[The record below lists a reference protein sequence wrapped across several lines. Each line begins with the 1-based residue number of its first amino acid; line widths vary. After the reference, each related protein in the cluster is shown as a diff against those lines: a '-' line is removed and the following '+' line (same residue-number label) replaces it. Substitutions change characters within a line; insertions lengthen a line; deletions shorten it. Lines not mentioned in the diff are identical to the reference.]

1 MLINK
6 IWRRYTGDVILM
18 IDSIMEFIKT
28 FLMLF
33 FELLILFIIVSFI
46 VSLIQQVVSE
56 EKIKRLLSK
65 PNQAISYMLGM
76 VFGAMTPF
84 CSCSTIPI
92 LAGLLNS
99 KVPFGPAISF
109 LIASPLMNP
118 LMIFMLWAL
127 LGWKVAIVYFVVL
140 AIFSIL
146 TGFVFS
152 KMNLAETYKGVNV
165 KGDGFFANKTGSRV
179 KQALNDAWAFL
190 YPMLPY
196 LFIGV
201 FIGAFIYGF
210 VPETFITK
218 YASGDGVISVFIAS
232 VIGIPMY
239 IRPETMLPI
248 AEALASKGM
257 SLGTVVALIIG
268 GAGASIPEV
277 VLLSKLFK
285 KKFVVSFVIAIL
297 VVAIA
302 TGLIVNLII

>member
-1 MLINK
+1 M
-6 IWRRYTGDVILM
+6 V
-18 IDSIMEFIKT
+18 DSIIEFIKT

-33 FELLILFIIVSFI
+33 FELLLLFIVVSFI

-56 EKIKRLLSK
+56 EKIKKLLSK
-65 PNQAISYMLGM
+65 PNKAVNYILGM
-76 VFGAMTPF
+76 IFGAVTPF

-99 KVPFGPAISF
+99 KVPFGPAMSF

-146 TGFVFS
+146 TGLVFS
-152 KMNLAETYKGVNV
+152 KMNLAESYKGVNV
-165 KGDGFFANKTGSRV
+165 KGDGFFANKTGSRF

-196 LFIGV
+196 LFIG
-201 FIGAFIYGF
+201 AFIYGF
-210 VPETFITK
+210 IPEEFITK
-218 YASGDGVISVFIAS
+218 YASGDGFISVFIAS

-248 AEALASKGM
+248 AEALVSKGM

-297 VVAIA
+297 VVAIV
-302 TGLIVNLII
+302 TGLIVNIII

>member
-1 MLINK
+1 ML
-6 IWRRYTGDVILM
+6 
-18 IDSIMEFIKT
+18 DSIMEFIKT
-28 FLMLF
+28 FVMLF
-33 FELLILFIIVSFI
+33 FELFILFIIVSFI

-56 EKIKRLLSK
+56 EKIKRFLSK
-65 PNQAISYMLGM
+65 PNQAISYVLGM

-99 KVPFGPAISF
+99 KVPFGPAVSF

-127 LGWKVAIVYFVVL
+127 LGWKVAIVYFIVL

-179 KQALNDAWAFL
+179 KHALNDVWAFL

-218 YASGDGVISVFIAS
+218 YASGGGIISVFIAS
-232 VIGIPMY
+232 IIGIPMY

-285 KKFVVSFVIAIL
+285 KKFVISFVIAIL
-297 VVAIA
+297 VVAIS
-302 TGLIVNLII
+302 TGLIVNIVI

>member
-1 MLINK
+1 
-6 IWRRYTGDVILM
+6 
-18 IDSIMEFIKT
+18 
-28 FLMLF
+28 MLF

-76 VFGAMTPF
+76 VFGAITPF

-92 LAGLLNS
+92 LGGLLNS
-99 KVPFGPAISF
+99 KVPFGPAMSF

-118 LMIFMLWAL
+118 LMVFMLWVL
-127 LGWKVAIVYFVVL
+127 LGWKVAIVYFIVL
-140 AIFSIL
+140 AIFSIF
-146 TGFVFS
+146 TGLVFS
-152 KMNLAETYKGVNV
+152 KMNLAESYKGVNV
-165 KGDGFFANKTGSRV
+165 KGDGFFANKTGSRF

-218 YASGDGVISVFIAS
+218 YASGDGVISVFIGS

-248 AEALASKGM
+248 AEALVSKGM

>member
-1 MLINK
+1 
-6 IWRRYTGDVILM
+6 M

-33 FELLILFIIVSFI
+33 FELLLLFIVVSFI

-56 EKIKRLLSK
+56 EKIKKLLSK
-65 PNQAISYMLGM
+65 PNKAVNYILGM
-76 VFGAMTPF
+76 VFGAVTPF

-99 KVPFGPAISF
+99 KVPFGPAMSF

-146 TGFVFS
+146 TGLVFS
-152 KMNLAETYKGVNV
+152 KMNLAESYKGVNV
-165 KGDGFFANKTGSRV
+165 KGDGFFANKTGSRF
-179 KQALNDAWAFL
+179 KQVLNDAWAFL

-210 VPETFITK
+210 IPEEFITK
-218 YASGDGVISVFIAS
+218 YASGDGFISVFIAS

-248 AEALASKGM
+248 AEALVSKGM

-285 KKFVVSFVIAIL
+285 KKFVISFIIAIL
-297 VVAIA
+297 IVAIA
-302 TGLIVNLII
+302 TGLIVNIII

>member
-1 MLINK
+1 ML
-6 IWRRYTGDVILM
+6 
-18 IDSIMEFIKT
+18 DSIMEFIKT
-28 FLMLF
+28 FVMLF
-33 FELLILFIIVSFI
+33 FELLTLFIIVSFI

-56 EKIKRLLSK
+56 EKIKRFLSK
-65 PNQAISYMLGM
+65 PNQAISYVLGM
-76 VFGAMTPF
+76 IFGAITPF

-99 KVPFGPAISF
+99 KVPFGPAMSF
-109 LIASPLMNP
+109 LISSPLMNP

-127 LGWKVAIVYFVVL
+127 LGWKVAIVYFIVL

-165 KGDGFFANKTGSRV
+165 KGDGFFANKTESRF

-201 FIGAFIYGF
+201 FIGALIYGF

-218 YASGDGVISVFIAS
+218 YASGGGIISVFIAS
-232 VIGIPMY
+232 IIGIPMY

-285 KKFVVSFVIAIL
+285 KKFVISFVIAIL
-297 VVAIA
+297 VVAIS
-302 TGLIVNLII
+302 TGLMVNIVI

>member
-1 MLINK
+1 ML
-6 IWRRYTGDVILM
+6 
-18 IDSIMEFIKT
+18 DSIMEFIKT
-28 FLMLF
+28 FVMLF
-33 FELLILFIIVSFI
+33 FELLTLFIIVSFI

-56 EKIKRLLSK
+56 EKIKRFLSK
-65 PNQAISYMLGM
+65 PNQAISYVLGM

-99 KVPFGPAISF
+99 KVPFGPAVSF

-127 LGWKVAIVYFVVL
+127 LGWKVAIVYFIVL

-179 KQALNDAWAFL
+179 KHALNDAWAFL

-210 VPETFITK
+210 VPETFITI
-218 YASGDGVISVFIAS
+218 YASGGGIISVFIAS
-232 VIGIPMY
+232 IIGIPMY

-285 KKFVVSFVIAIL
+285 KKFVISFVIAIL
-297 VVAIA
+297 VVAIS
-302 TGLIVNLII
+302 TGLMVNIVI

>member
-1 MLINK
+1 
-6 IWRRYTGDVILM
+6 M
-18 IDSIMEFIKT
+18 IDSIIEFIKT

-56 EKIKRLLSK
+56 DKIKSMLSK
-65 PNQAISYMLGM
+65 PNQGINYFFGM
-76 VFGAMTPF
+76 IFGAITPF

-99 KVPFGPAISF
+99 KVPFGPAVSF

-118 LMIFMLWAL
+118 LMVFMLWVL
-127 LGWKVAIVYFVVL
+127 LGWKVAIVYFIVL
-140 AIFSIL
+140 AIFSIF
-146 TGFVFS
+146 TGLVFS
-152 KMNLAETYKGVNV
+152 KMNLAESYKGVNV
-165 KGDGFFANKTGSRV
+165 KGDGFFANKEGSRF

-218 YASGDGVISVFIAS
+218 YASGDGVISVFIGS

-248 AEALASKGM
+248 AEALVSKGM

-277 VLLSKLFK
+277 VLLTKLFK

-297 VVAIA
+297 VVAIS
-302 TGLIVNLII
+302 TGLIVNIVI

>member
-1 MLINK
+1 ML
-6 IWRRYTGDVILM
+6 
-18 IDSIMEFIKT
+18 DSIIEFIKT

-33 FELLILFIIVSFI
+33 FELLVLFIIVSFI

-56 EKIKRLLSK
+56 EKIKKLLSK
-65 PNQAISYMLGM
+65 PNKVVNYIFGM
-76 VFGAMTPF
+76 IFGAVTPF

-99 KVPFGPAISF
+99 KVPFGPVMSF

-127 LGWKVAIVYFVVL
+127 LGWKVAIVYFIVL
-140 AIFSIL
+140 AVFSIL
-146 TGFVFS
+146 TGLVFS
-152 KMNLAETYKGVNV
+152 KMNLANSYKGVNV
-165 KGDGFFANKTGSRV
+165 KGDGFFANKTGSRF

-210 VPETFITK
+210 IPEEFITK
-218 YASGDGVISVFIAS
+218 YASGDGFISVLIAS

-248 AEALASKGM
+248 AEALVSKGM

-285 KKFVVSFVIAIL
+285 KKFVISFVIAIL

-302 TGLIVNLII
+302 TGLIVNMIV

>member
-1 MLINK
+1 ML
-6 IWRRYTGDVILM
+6 
-18 IDSIMEFIKT
+18 DSIIEFIKT

-33 FELLILFIIVSFI
+33 FELLVLFIIVSFI
-46 VSLIQQVVSE
+46 VSLIQQIVSE
-56 EKIKRLLSK
+56 EKIKSLLSK
-65 PNQAISYMLGM
+65 PNQAINYILGM
-76 VFGAMTPF
+76 IFGAITPF

-99 KVPFGPAISF
+99 KVPFGPAMSF

-118 LMIFMLWAL
+118 LMLFMLWAL
-127 LGWKVAIVYFVVL
+127 LGWKVAIVYFLVL
-140 AIFSIL
+140 AVFSIL
-146 TGFVFS
+146 TGLVFL
-152 KMNLAETYKGVNV
+152 KMNLANSYKGVNV
-165 KGDGFFANKTGSRV
+165 KGDGFFANKTGSRF

-218 YASGDGVISVFIAS
+218 YASGDGILSVFIAS
-232 VIGIPMY
+232 IIGIPMY
-239 IRPETMLPI
+239 IRPEIMLPI
-248 AEALASKGM
+248 AEALVSKGM

-285 KKFVVSFVIAIL
+285 KKFVISFIIAIL

>member
-1 MLINK
+1 M
-6 IWRRYTGDVILM
+6 V
-18 IDSIMEFIKT
+18 DSIMEFIKT

-33 FELLILFIIVSFI
+33 FELLLLFIVVSFI

-56 EKIKRLLSK
+56 EKIKKLLSK
-65 PNQAISYMLGM
+65 PNKAVNYILGM
-76 VFGAMTPF
+76 IFGAVTPF

-99 KVPFGPAISF
+99 KVPFGPAMSF

-127 LGWKVAIVYFVVL
+127 LGWKVAVVYFVVL

-146 TGFVFS
+146 TGLVFS
-152 KMNLAETYKGVNV
+152 KMNLAESYKGVNV
-165 KGDGFFANKTGSRV
+165 KGDGFFANKSGSRF

-210 VPETFITK
+210 IPEEFITK
-218 YASGDGVISVFIAS
+218 YASGDGFISVFIAS

-239 IRPETMLPI
+239 IRPETILPI
-248 AEALASKGM
+248 AEALVSKGM

-285 KKFVVSFVIAIL
+285 KKFVISFVIAIL

-302 TGLIVNLII
+302 TGLIVNMII

>member
-1 MLINK
+1 ML
-6 IWRRYTGDVILM
+6 
-18 IDSIMEFIKT
+18 DSIIEFIKT

-33 FELLILFIIVSFI
+33 FELLVLFIIVSFI

-56 EKIKRLLSK
+56 EKIKKLLSK
-65 PNQAISYMLGM
+65 PNKVVNYIFGM
-76 VFGAMTPF
+76 IFGAVTPF

-99 KVPFGPAISF
+99 KVPFGPAMSF

-127 LGWKVAIVYFVVL
+127 LGWKVAIVYFIVL
-140 AIFSIL
+140 AVFSIL
-146 TGFVFS
+146 TGLVFS
-152 KMNLAETYKGVNV
+152 KMNLANSYKGVNV
-165 KGDGFFANKTGSRV
+165 KGDGFFANKTGSRF

-210 VPETFITK
+210 IPEEFIIK
-218 YASGDGVISVFIAS
+218 YASGDGFISVLIAS

-248 AEALASKGM
+248 AEALVSKGM

-285 KKFVVSFVIAIL
+285 KKFVISFVIAIL

-302 TGLIVNLII
+302 TGLIVNMIV

>member
-1 MLINK
+1 ML
-6 IWRRYTGDVILM
+6 
-18 IDSIMEFIKT
+18 DSIMEFIKT
-28 FLMLF
+28 FVMLF

-46 VSLIQQVVSE
+46 VSIIQQIVSE
-56 EKIKRLLSK
+56 EKIKQFLSK
-65 PNQAISYMLGM
+65 PNQSINYILGM
-76 VFGAMTPF
+76 AFGAITPF

-99 KVPFGPAISF
+99 KVPFGPAMSF

-127 LGWKVAIVYFVVL
+127 LGWKVAIVYFILL

-146 TGFVFS
+146 TGLVFS
-152 KMNLAETYKGVNV
+152 KMNLSKSYKGVTV
-165 KGDGFFANKTGSRV
+165 KGDGFFTNKNGSRF

-190 YPMLPY
+190 YPMIPY

-218 YASGDGVISVFIAS
+218 YASGDGIISVFIAS
-232 VIGIPMY
+232 IIGIPMY

-285 KKFVVSFVIAIL
+285 RNFVLSFVIAIL

-302 TGLIVNLII
+302 TGLIVNIII

>member
-1 MLINK
+1 ML
-6 IWRRYTGDVILM
+6 
-18 IDSIMEFIKT
+18 DSIMEFIKT
-28 FLMLF
+28 FVMLF
-33 FELLILFIIVSFI
+33 FELFILFIIVSFI
-46 VSLIQQVVSE
+46 VSIIQQIVSE
-56 EKIKRLLSK
+56 EKIKQFLSK
-65 PNQAISYMLGM
+65 PNQAINYILGM

-99 KVPFGPAISF
+99 KVPFGPAMSF

-127 LGWKVAIVYFVVL
+127 LGWKVAIVYFIVL

-165 KGDGFFANKTGSRV
+165 KGDGFFANKTESLF

-218 YASGDGVISVFIAS
+218 YASGGGIISVFIAS
-232 VIGIPMY
+232 IIGIPMY

-285 KKFVVSFVIAIL
+285 KKFVISFVIAVL
-297 VVAIA
+297 VVAIS
-302 TGLIVNLII
+302 TGLMVNIVI

>member
-1 MLINK
+1 ML
-6 IWRRYTGDVILM
+6 
-18 IDSIMEFIKT
+18 DSIIEFIKT

-33 FELLILFIIVSFI
+33 FELLVLFIIVSFI

-65 PNQAISYMLGM
+65 PNKAVNYILGM
-76 VFGAMTPF
+76 IFGAVTPF

-99 KVPFGPAISF
+99 KVPFGPAMSF

-118 LMIFMLWAL
+118 LMLFMLWAL
-127 LGWKVAIVYFVVL
+127 LGWKVAVVYFVVL

-146 TGFVFS
+146 TGLVFS
-152 KMNLAETYKGVNV
+152 KMNLSESYKGVNV
-165 KGDGFFANKTGSRV
+165 KGDGFFANKTGSRF

-210 VPETFITK
+210 IPEAFITK
-218 YASGDGVISVFIAS
+218 YASGDGFISVLIAS

-248 AEALASKGM
+248 AEALVSKGM

-285 KKFVVSFVIAIL
+285 KKFVISFVIAIL

>member
-1 MLINK
+1 ML
-6 IWRRYTGDVILM
+6 
-18 IDSIMEFIKT
+18 DSIMEFIKT
-28 FLMLF
+28 FVMLF
-33 FELLILFIIVSFI
+33 FELLTLFIIVSFI

-56 EKIKRLLSK
+56 EKIKRFLSK
-65 PNQAISYMLGM
+65 PNQAISYVLGM
-76 VFGAMTPF
+76 VFGVMTPF

-99 KVPFGPAISF
+99 KVPFGPAVSF

-127 LGWKVAIVYFVVL
+127 LGWKVAIVYFIVL

-179 KQALNDAWAFL
+179 KHALNDAWAFL

-210 VPETFITK
+210 VPETFITI
-218 YASGDGVISVFIAS
+218 YASGGGIISVFIAS
-232 VIGIPMY
+232 IIGIPMY

-285 KKFVVSFVIAIL
+285 KKFVISFVIAIL
-297 VVAIA
+297 VVAIS
-302 TGLIVNLII
+302 TGLMVNIVI

>member
-1 MLINK
+1 M
-6 IWRRYTGDVILM
+6 V
-18 IDSIMEFIKT
+18 DSIIEFIKT

-33 FELLILFIIVSFI
+33 FELLLLFIVVSFI

-56 EKIKRLLSK
+56 EKIKKLLSK
-65 PNQAISYMLGM
+65 PNKAVNYILGM
-76 VFGAMTPF
+76 IFGAVTPF

-99 KVPFGPAISF
+99 KVPFGPAMSF

-146 TGFVFS
+146 TGLVFS
-152 KMNLAETYKGVNV
+152 KMNLAESYKGVNV
-165 KGDGFFANKTGSRV
+165 KGDGFFANKTGSRF

-210 VPETFITK
+210 IPEEYITK
-218 YASGDGVISVFIAS
+218 YASGDGFISVFIAS

-248 AEALASKGM
+248 AEALVSKGM

-297 VVAIA
+297 VVAID
-302 TGLIVNLII
+302 TGLIVNIII

>member
-1 MLINK
+1 ML
-6 IWRRYTGDVILM
+6 
-18 IDSIMEFIKT
+18 DSIMEFIKT
-28 FLMLF
+28 FVMLF
-33 FELLILFIIVSFI
+33 FELLTLFIIVSFI

-56 EKIKRLLSK
+56 EKIKRFLSK
-65 PNQAISYMLGM
+65 PNQAISYVLGM

-99 KVPFGPAISF
+99 KVPFGPAVSF

-127 LGWKVAIVYFVVL
+127 LGWKVAIVYFIVL

-165 KGDGFFANKTGSRV
+165 KGDGFFANKTESLF

-218 YASGDGVISVFIAS
+218 YASGGGIISVFIAS
-232 VIGIPMY
+232 IIGIPMY

-285 KKFVVSFVIAIL
+285 KKFVISFVIAIL
-297 VVAIA
+297 VVAIS
-302 TGLIVNLII
+302 TGLMVNIVI

>member
-1 MLINK
+1 M
-6 IWRRYTGDVILM
+6 V
-18 IDSIMEFIKT
+18 DSIMGFIKT

-33 FELLILFIIVSFI
+33 FELLLLFIVVSFI

-56 EKIKRLLSK
+56 EKIKKLLSK
-65 PNQAISYMLGM
+65 PNKAVNYILGM
-76 VFGAMTPF
+76 IFGAVTPF

-99 KVPFGPAISF
+99 KVPFGPAMSF

-127 LGWKVAIVYFVVL
+127 LGWKVAVVYFVVL

-146 TGFVFS
+146 TGLVFS
-152 KMNLAETYKGVNV
+152 KMNLAESYKGVNV
-165 KGDGFFANKTGSRV
+165 KGDGFFANKSGSRF

-210 VPETFITK
+210 IPEEFITK
-218 YASGDGVISVFIAS
+218 YASGDGFISIFIAS

-248 AEALASKGM
+248 AEALVSKGM

-285 KKFVVSFVIAIL
+285 KKFVISFVIAIL
-297 VVAIA
+297 VVAIS
-302 TGLIVNLII
+302 TGLIVNIVI

>member
-1 MLINK
+1 M
-6 IWRRYTGDVILM
+6 V
-18 IDSIMEFIKT
+18 DSIMEFIKT

-33 FELLILFIIVSFI
+33 FELLLLFIVVSFI

-56 EKIKRLLSK
+56 EKIKKLLSK
-65 PNQAISYMLGM
+65 PNKAVNYILGM
-76 VFGAMTPF
+76 IFGAVTPF

-99 KVPFGPAISF
+99 KVPFGPAMSF

-118 LMIFMLWAL
+118 LMIFMLWTL

-146 TGFVFS
+146 TGLVFS
-152 KMNLAETYKGVNV
+152 KMNLAESYKGVNV
-165 KGDGFFANKTGSRV
+165 KGDGFFANKTGSRF

-210 VPETFITK
+210 IPEEFITK
-218 YASGDGVISVFIAS
+218 YASGDGFISVFIAS

-248 AEALASKGM
+248 AEALVSKGM

-285 KKFVVSFVIAIL
+285 KKFVISFIIAIL
-297 VVAIA
+297 IVAIA
-302 TGLIVNLII
+302 TGLMVNISI

>member
-1 MLINK
+1 M
-6 IWRRYTGDVILM
+6 V
-18 IDSIMEFIKT
+18 DSIIEFIKT

-33 FELLILFIIVSFI
+33 FELLLLFIVVSFI

-56 EKIKRLLSK
+56 EKIKKLLSK
-65 PNQAISYMLGM
+65 PNKAVNYILGM
-76 VFGAMTPF
+76 IFGAVTPF

-99 KVPFGPAISF
+99 KVPFGPAMSF

-146 TGFVFS
+146 TGLVFS
-152 KMNLAETYKGVNV
+152 KMNLAESYKGVNV
-165 KGDGFFANKTGSRV
+165 KGDGFFANKTGSRF

-210 VPETFITK
+210 IPEEFITK
-218 YASGDGVISVFIAS
+218 YASGDGFISVFIAS

-248 AEALASKGM
+248 AEALVSKGM

-277 VLLSKLFK
+277 VLLSNLFK

-302 TGLIVNLII
+302 TGLIVNIII

>member
-1 MLINK
+1 ML
-6 IWRRYTGDVILM
+6 
-18 IDSIMEFIKT
+18 DSIIEFIKT

-33 FELLILFIIVSFI
+33 FELLVLFIIVSFI
-46 VSLIQQVVSE
+46 VSLIQQIVSE
-56 EKIKRLLSK
+56 EKIKSLLSK
-65 PNQAISYMLGM
+65 PNQAINYILGM
-76 VFGAMTPF
+76 ILGAITPF

-99 KVPFGPAISF
+99 KVPFGPAMSF

-118 LMIFMLWAL
+118 LMLFMLWAL

-140 AIFSIL
+140 AVFSIL
-146 TGFVFS
+146 TGLVFS
-152 KMNLAETYKGVNV
+152 KMNLANSYKGVNV
-165 KGDGFFANKTGSRV
+165 KGDGFFANKTGSRF

-218 YASGDGVISVFIAS
+218 YASGDGILSVFIAS
-232 VIGIPMY
+232 IIGIPMY

-248 AEALASKGM
+248 AEALVSKGM

-285 KKFVVSFVIAIL
+285 KTFVISFIIAIL

>member
-1 MLINK
+1 ML
-6 IWRRYTGDVILM
+6 
-18 IDSIMEFIKT
+18 DSIMEFIKT
-28 FLMLF
+28 FVMLF
-33 FELLILFIIVSFI
+33 FELLTLFIIVSFI

-56 EKIKRLLSK
+56 EKIKRFLSK
-65 PNQAISYMLGM
+65 PNQAISYVLGM

-99 KVPFGPAISF
+99 KVPFGPAVSF

-127 LGWKVAIVYFVVL
+127 LGWKVAIVYFIVL
-140 AIFSIL
+140 ANFSIL

-165 KGDGFFANKTGSRV
+165 KGDGFFANKTESRF

-218 YASGDGVISVFIAS
+218 YASGGGIISVFIAS
-232 VIGIPMY
+232 IIGIPMY

-285 KKFVVSFVIAIL
+285 KKFVISFVIAIL
-297 VVAIA
+297 VVAIS
-302 TGLIVNLII
+302 TGLMVNIVI

>member
-1 MLINK
+1 ML
-6 IWRRYTGDVILM
+6 
-18 IDSIMEFIKT
+18 DSIIEFIKT

-76 VFGAMTPF
+76 VFGAITPF

-92 LAGLLNS
+92 LGGLLNS
-99 KVPFGPAISF
+99 KVPFGPAMSF

-118 LMIFMLWAL
+118 LMVFMLWVL
-127 LGWKVAIVYFVVL
+127 LGWKVAIVYFIVL
-140 AIFSIL
+140 AIFSIF
-146 TGFVFS
+146 TGLVFS
-152 KMNLAETYKGVNV
+152 KMNLAESYKGVNV
-165 KGDGFFANKTGSRV
+165 KGDGFFANKTGSRF

-218 YASGDGVISVFIAS
+218 YASGDGVISVFIGS

-248 AEALASKGM
+248 AEALVSKGM

-268 GAGASIPEV
+268 GVGASIPEV

>member
-1 MLINK
+1 ML
-6 IWRRYTGDVILM
+6 
-18 IDSIMEFIKT
+18 DSIMEFIKI
-28 FLMLF
+28 FVMLF
-33 FELLILFIIVSFI
+33 FELLTLFIIVSFI

-56 EKIKRLLSK
+56 EKIKRFLSN
-65 PNQAISYMLGM
+65 PNQAISYVLGM

-99 KVPFGPAISF
+99 KVPFGPAVSF

-127 LGWKVAIVYFVVL
+127 LGWKVAIVYFIVL

-165 KGDGFFANKTGSRV
+165 KGDGFFANKTESRF

-218 YASGDGVISVFIAS
+218 YASGGGIISVFIAS
-232 VIGIPMY
+232 IIGIPMY

-285 KKFVVSFVIAIL
+285 KKFVISFVIAIL
-297 VVAIA
+297 VVAIS
-302 TGLIVNLII
+302 TGLMVNIVI

>member
-1 MLINK
+1 ML
-6 IWRRYTGDVILM
+6 
-18 IDSIMEFIKT
+18 DSIMEFIKT
-28 FLMLF
+28 FVMLF
-33 FELLILFIIVSFI
+33 FFFFILFIIVSFI

-56 EKIKRLLSK
+56 EKIKRFLSK
-65 PNQAISYMLGM
+65 PNQVISYILGM

-127 LGWKVAIVYFVVL
+127 LGWKVAIVYFIVL

-165 KGDGFFANKTGSRV
+165 KGDGFFANKNGSRF

-190 YPMLPY
+190 YPMIPY

-218 YASGDGVISVFIAS
+218 YASGGGIISVFIAS
-232 VIGIPMY
+232 IIGIPMY

-285 KKFVVSFVIAIL
+285 KKFVISFVIAIL
-297 VVAIA
+297 VVAIS
-302 TGLIVNLII
+302 TGLMVNIVI

>member
-1 MLINK
+1 ML
-6 IWRRYTGDVILM
+6 
-18 IDSIMEFIKT
+18 DSIIEFIKT

-33 FELLILFIIVSFI
+33 FELLVLFIIVSFI
-46 VSLIQQVVSE
+46 VSLIQQIVSE
-56 EKIKRLLSK
+56 EKIKSLLSK
-65 PNQAISYMLGM
+65 PNQAINYILGM
-76 VFGAMTPF
+76 IFGVITPF

-99 KVPFGPAISF
+99 KVPFGPAMSF

-118 LMIFMLWAL
+118 LMLFMLWAL

-140 AIFSIL
+140 AVFSIL
-146 TGFVFS
+146 TGLVFS
-152 KMNLAETYKGVNV
+152 KMNLANSYKGVNV
-165 KGDGFFANKTGSRV
+165 KGDGFFANKTGSRF

-218 YASGDGVISVFIAS
+218 FASGDGILSVFIAS
-232 VIGIPMY
+232 IIGIPMY

-248 AEALASKGM
+248 AEALVSKGM

-302 TGLIVNLII
+302 TGLIVNIII

>member
-1 MLINK
+1 M
-6 IWRRYTGDVILM
+6 V
-18 IDSIMEFIKT
+18 DSIIEFIKT

-33 FELLILFIIVSFI
+33 FELLLLFIVVSFI

-56 EKIKRLLSK
+56 EKIKKLLSK
-65 PNQAISYMLGM
+65 PNKAVNYILGM
-76 VFGAMTPF
+76 IFGAVTPF

-99 KVPFGPAISF
+99 KVPFGPAMSF
-109 LIASPLMNP
+109 LIASPLINP

-146 TGFVFS
+146 TGLVFS
-152 KMNLAETYKGVNV
+152 KMNLAESYKGVNV
-165 KGDGFFANKTGSRV
+165 KGDGFFANKTGSRF

-210 VPETFITK
+210 IPEEFITK
-218 YASGDGVISVFIAS
+218 YASGDGFISVFIAS

-248 AEALASKGM
+248 AEALVSKGM

-302 TGLIVNLII
+302 TGLIVNIII

>member
-1 MLINK
+1 
-6 IWRRYTGDVILM
+6 
-18 IDSIMEFIKT
+18 
-28 FLMLF
+28 
-33 FELLILFIIVSFI
+33 
-46 VSLIQQVVSE
+46 
-56 EKIKRLLSK
+56 
-65 PNQAISYMLGM
+65 
-76 VFGAMTPF
+76 TPF

-99 KVPFGPAISF
+99 KVPFGPAVSF

-127 LGWKVAIVYFVVL
+127 LGWKVAIVYFIVL

-152 KMNLAETYKGVNV
+152 KMNLAETFKGVNV
-165 KGDGFFANKTGSRV
+165 KGDGFFANKTESLF

-218 YASGDGVISVFIAS
+218 YASGGGIISVFIAS
-232 VIGIPMY
+232 IIGIPMY

-285 KKFVVSFVIAIL
+285 KKFVISFVIAIL
-297 VVAIA
+297 VVAIS
-302 TGLIVNLII
+302 TGLIVNIVI